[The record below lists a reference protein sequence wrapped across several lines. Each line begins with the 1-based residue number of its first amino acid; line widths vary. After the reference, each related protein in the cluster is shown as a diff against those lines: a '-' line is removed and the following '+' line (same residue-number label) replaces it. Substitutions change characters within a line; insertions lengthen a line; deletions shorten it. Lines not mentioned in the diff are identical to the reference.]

1 MACVGTES
9 SLSECS
15 NAGLGHHDCTHYE
28 DAGVICTSKLKRRM
42 DEWTNEWT
50 NGWMDGWTDR

>member
-28 DAGVICTSKLKRRM
+28 DAGVICTSKLNRRM
-42 DEWTNEWT
+42 DEWT
-50 NGWMDGWTDR
+50 NGWMDG